1 VLSAISLLFLL
12 TAERSTYYGH
22 KNHVYSADVFLPV
35 RRGAMVE
42 RVRVRGN
49 REKEWHVWAR
59 RRCNDRI

>member
-1 VLSAISLLFLL
+1 LL
-12 TAERSTYYGH
+12 TAESSTYYGH